1 MRARTNHN
9 VVEVPENDTNH
20 CKYCKER
27 LGKYYIIE
35 SSKFYCNIACL
46 RGYLSFLNECD
57 FRKRDN
63 QTYMVNA
70 LYAIIG
76 IVLLMLIIRSF

>member
-1 MRARTNHN
+1 MKSFNNRN

-46 RGYLSFLNECD
+46 RGYLSFLHEID
-57 FRKRDN
+57 FRKNNDHA
-63 QTYMVNA
+63 YMVNA

-76 IVLLMLIIRSF
+76 IVLLVLIIRSF